1 MCMYYVSLDLKITI
15 NFWLTNLHSAE
26 HIEIGFWRNL
36 IYSSYK
42 GHQKYTTTY
51 MVWVGVRAGSKPCC
65 LIKKIWDRS
74 SNCLIYYYILQDF
87 FFTMILD
94 CCFCCLTFCLL
105 LNQNSCFDLM
115 W

>member
-1 MCMYYVSLDLKITI
+1 MCLYYVSLDLKITI

-65 LIKKIWDRS
+65 LIKKIRTGRPIVT
-74 SNCLIYYYILQDF
+74 IYYKIF
-87 FFTMILD
+87 F
-94 CCFCCLTFCLL
+94 
-105 LNQNSCFDLM
+105 SP
-115 W
+115 